1 MSAVAPSTT
10 ARGSLVADLVA
21 GVSMAG
27 LLLPEAV
34 AYAGIAGLPPQDGV
48 LDRKSVV

>member
-1 MSAVAPSTT
+1 VSVAAQAAAAP
-10 ARGSLVADLVA
+10 APLAADLVA

-34 AYAGIAGLPPQDGV
+34 A
-48 LDRKSVV
+48 

>member
-1 MSAVAPSTT
+1 MTFRDGTAAAPTSI
-10 ARGSLVADLVA
+10 AADLVA

-34 AYAGIAGLPPQDGV
+34 AYSGIAGLPP
-48 LDRKSVV
+48 